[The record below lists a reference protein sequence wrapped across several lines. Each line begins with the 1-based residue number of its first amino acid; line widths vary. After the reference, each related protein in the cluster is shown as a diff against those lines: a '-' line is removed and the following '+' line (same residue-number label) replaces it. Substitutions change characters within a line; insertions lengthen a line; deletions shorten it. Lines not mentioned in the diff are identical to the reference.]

1 MTAQGFGHARGTFGE
16 LLQGVL
22 PDGRHFLVTLPITAG
37 VTARFQYLPDADEL
51 TADPEHKRKSLVVA
65 RRALTA
71 LGRRGGGRL
80 RLTGDLPEGKGMA
93 SSSADLVATARA
105 VADAV
110 KGAFA
115 PAEVE
120 ALLRGIEPSD
130 GVMYDDAVVFH
141 HREVRLHSR
150 LGPLPDLV
158 VVGYD
163 EGGQVDTVEYNRRLP
178 TVGRADRVEFAH
190 LLDRLSA
197 AVRAADVAEIGRVAT
212 RSAELHAARRER
224 RAFAAV
230 RRASDLAGGLGVVAA
245 HSGTLLGVLL
255 AGDDPDLDQRIAEI
269 RRQCAALGGP
279 LSVHRAVTHLR
290 AEVNGAA

>member
-1 MTAQGFGHARGTFGE
+1 
-16 LLQGVL
+16 
-22 PDGRHFLVTLPITAG
+22 
-37 VTARFQYLPDADEL
+37 
-51 TADPEHKRKSLVVA
+51 
-65 RRALTA
+65 
-71 LGRRGGGRL
+71 
-80 RLTGDLPEGKGMA
+80 MA

-105 VADAV
+105 VAASV
-110 KGAFA
+110 NGAFA

-130 GVMYDDAVVFH
+130 GVMYDDVVVFR

-178 TVGRADRVEFAH
+178 AVGRAERVEYEH
-190 LLDRLSA
+190 LLDRLTT
-197 AVRAADVAEIGRVAT
+197 AVRASDGVEIGRVAT
-212 RSAELHAARRER
+212 RSAELHAAHRER

-230 RRASDLAGGLGVVAA
+230 RRASDLTGGLGVVAA

-255 AGDDPDLDQRIAEI
+255 AGDDPDLDQKIAEI
-269 RRQCAALGGP
+269 RRQCAVLGGP
-279 LSVHRAVTHLR
+279 LSVHRAVTHPR